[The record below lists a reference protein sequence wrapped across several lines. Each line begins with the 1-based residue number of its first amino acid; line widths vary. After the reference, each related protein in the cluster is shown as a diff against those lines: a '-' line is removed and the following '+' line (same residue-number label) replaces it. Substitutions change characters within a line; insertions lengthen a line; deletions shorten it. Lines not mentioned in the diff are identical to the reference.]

1 MLKYFISYVFIY
13 SGLIWSQIINPVSI
27 SLESDSTARAGE
39 MISISIDAIMDDQ
52 WKIYSIYKIVDG
64 PLPTEIS
71 VSGDAVGMVGLVK
84 EPSPIEKFDPGFDL
98 TSYYHSGDTR
108 FVMPVRLKR
117 NLDPGNYDI
126 SVSVFFQVCNERLC
140 YPPVTISDTVSITI
154 ESGEPRPGKLIL
166 SSSEENDASGDKPR
180 SILSLIILAIGGAI
194 LSWVM
199 PCVYPM
205 IPIIISFFGK
215 LSEEK
220 DIGKTTV
227 AVLYGSG
234 IAGTFIVIGLVVS
247 FLSWGMNDAAAQT
260 GYANI
265 GNFIATNA
273 WLNLGL
279 GLLFIFF
286 ALWMFGVVNVNVTGA
301 LLSKTDEAGQ
311 SAKNA
316 YIGSIILG
324 VAFAITSFSCTV
336 PVVGMLLVVAASG
349 TASGLFT
356 SLIGMSVYGIVFA
369 FPFVVLS
376 LFPSSLEKLPRS
388 GIWMEKLKVVFGFIE
403 LAAAVKFLWVPDLEW
418 GIGLMPRSIVLGLF
432 LLIGIALI
440 LYLLG
445 LYSFQSRSPMDRP
458 KPGFIGILLTLFVL
472 LPVGLSLNSPPTY
485 HYSGLPRLVDEI
497 IEAMVPPPPTEDEI
511 AIKEG
516 WFLDDYDGAL
526 EKAKQEGKPLF
537 VDFTGVYCANCRVME
552 RRVFTL
558 DNIRDLFDKMVL
570 ARLYVDKKDSL
581 SSVFAQMQF
590 ERYRTA
596 TQPYYVVID
605 PENEST
611 IVDTGGYIPS
621 GFEYFLARGI
631 EKYYGTKNN

>member
-13 SGLIWSQIINPVSI
+13 SGLIWSQIVNPVSI
-27 SLESDSTARAGE
+27 SLESDSPARAGE
-39 MISISIDAIMDDQ
+39 VISISIDAIMDDQ

-117 NLDPGNYDI
+117 NLDPGNYDL

-140 YPPVTISDTVSITI
+140 YPPVTISDTIQVIV
-154 ESGEPRPGKLIL
+154 ESGEPRSDKLVL
-166 SSSEENDASGDKPR
+166 SSAEDDDTNGHENR

-220 DIGKTTV
+220 HIGKTTV

-247 FLSWGMNDAAAQT
+247 FLSWGMNDVAAQT

-286 ALWMFGVVNVNVTGA
+286 ALWMFGVVNVNITGA

-336 PVVGMLLVVAASG
+336 PVVGMLLVAAASG

-369 FPFVVLS
+369 LPFVVLS

-403 LAAAVKFLWVPDLEW
+403 LAAAVKFLCVPDLEW
-418 GIGLMPRSIVLGLF
+418 GIGLMPRSIVMGLF

-445 LYSFQSRSPMDRP
+445 LYSFQSSSPKEKP

-558 DNIRDLFDKMVL
+558 DNIRDQFDKMVL

-590 ERYRTA
+590 ERYKTA

-611 IVDTGGYIPS
+611 IADTGGYIPS

-631 EKYYGTKNN
+631 EEYYGTKNN

>member
-13 SGLIWSQIINPVSI
+13 SGLIWSQIVNPVSI
-27 SLESDSTARAGE
+27 SLESDSPARAGE
-39 MISISIDAIMDDQ
+39 VISISIDAIMDDQ

-84 EPSPIEKFDPGFDL
+84 EPSPIEMFDPGFDL

-117 NLDPGNYDI
+117 NLDPGNYDL

-140 YPPVTISDTVSITI
+140 YPPVTISDTIQVIV
-154 ESGEPRPGKLIL
+154 ESGEPRSDKLVL
-166 SSSEENDASGDKPR
+166 SSAEDDDTNGHENR

-220 DIGKTTV
+220 HIGKTTV

-247 FLSWGMNDAAAQT
+247 FLSWGMNDVAAQT

-286 ALWMFGVVNVNVTGA
+286 ALWMFGVVNVNITGA

-336 PVVGMLLVVAASG
+336 PVVGMLLVAAASG

-369 FPFVVLS
+369 LPFVVLS

-418 GIGLMPRSIVLGLF
+418 GIGLMPRSIVMGLF

-445 LYSFQSRSPMDRP
+445 LYSFQSSSPKEKP

-558 DNIRDLFDKMVL
+558 DNIRDQFDKMVL

-590 ERYRTA
+590 ERYKTA

-611 IVDTGGYIPS
+611 IADTGGYIPS

-631 EKYYGTKNN
+631 EEYYGTKNN

>member
-13 SGLIWSQIINPVSI
+13 SGLIWSQIVNPVSI
-27 SLESDSTARAGE
+27 SLESDSPARAGE
-39 MISISIDAIMDDQ
+39 VISISIDAIMDDQ

-117 NLDPGNYDI
+117 NLDPGNYDL

-140 YPPVTISDTVSITI
+140 YPPVTISDTIQVIV
-154 ESGEPRPGKLIL
+154 ESGEPRSDKLVL
-166 SSSEENDASGDKPR
+166 SSAEDDDTNGHEDR

-220 DIGKTTV
+220 HIGKTTV

-247 FLSWGMNDAAAQT
+247 FLSWGMNDVAAQT

-336 PVVGMLLVVAASG
+336 PVVGMLLVAAASG

-369 FPFVVLS
+369 LPFVVLS

-418 GIGLMPRSIVLGLF
+418 GIGLMPRSIVMGLF

-445 LYSFQSRSPMDRP
+445 LYSFQSSSPKEKP

-537 VDFTGVYCANCRVME
+537 LDFTGVYCANCRVME

-558 DNIRDLFDKMVL
+558 DNIRDQFDKMVL

-590 ERYRTA
+590 ERYKTA

-611 IVDTGGYIPS
+611 IADTGGYIPS

-631 EKYYGTKNN
+631 EEYYGTKNN